1 MKDVLIPCPKCTQP
15 GTYLTGLSRSS
26 SVDYYGCDDCKRV
39 WTVPKDVRE
48 PTTDAPVSGCRYTAR
63 FRCTA

>member
-15 GTYLTGLSRSS
+15 GTYLTGLSLSS

-39 WTVPKDVRE
+39 WTVPKDVPE
-48 PTTDAPVSGCRYTAR
+48 PTTDAPVV
-63 FRCTA
+63 